1 MKSLKHNPLIN
12 SLEQEPYVD
21 LPNEDGFSSWNKT
34 NEVVYNQI
42 SRQRE
47 KARFFTFALDF
58 INEVNVV
65 GDYFEFGCHRCRT
78 FRMVLTEARRHNLDH
93 MGFLAFD
100 SFEGLPGKGEAEN
113 INWDKG
119 TLTTSEEDFIQIVKT
134 RESMLI
140 RLKLIKAFM
149 IDY

>member
-1 MKSLKHNPLIN
+1 MQKI
-12 SLEQEPYVD
+12 V
-21 LPNEDGFSSWNKT
+21 
-34 NEVVYNQI
+34 EVVYNQI

-100 SFEGLPGKGEAEN
+100 SFEGLPGKGEAGN

-119 TLTTSEEDFIQIVKT
+119 TLTTSEEDFMQIVKNQGIYVDKVKT
-134 RESMLI
+134 YKGTIGQRIAKKRAIVTLEQGNS
-140 RLKLIKAFM
+140 
-149 IDY
+149 IDMSASI